1 MKPFLLGAV
10 CKDYIWGGN
19 RLRGFGKVSEADRI
33 AESWE
38 LSTHPDGESII
49 TTGTSRGMKLGTFLK
64 AHPETMALTGTP
76 FDPFPVIVK
85 LIDAHEDL
93 SVQVHPDKTELWY
106 VIDAEPG
113 ASVLYGFAH
122 EITPEDYVNAIR
134 EEKLLSLMKQI
145 PVKAGDVFLIPKGTL
160 HSIGKGLLLAEIQQN
175 SNITY
180 RVYDHHRDR
189 ELHIAQAL
197 PVTNLKPVTNPP
209 PHPTVPFSP
218 ENGDTIQILGGCR
231 YFTSCISSITSHR
244 EAKSSFSYEH
254 LLVLDG
260 YANLS
265 TEEGSL
271 QIQKGNSVFIP
282 AGTAYDLWGEC
293 RLLSTTTV
301 PNGC

>member
-1 MKPFLLGAV
+1 MKPFLLEAV
-10 CKDYIWGGN
+10 CKDHIWGGS
-19 RLRGFGKVSEADRI
+19 RLRGFGKVSESDRI

-49 TTGTSRGMKLGTFLK
+49 TTGSSRGMKLGTFLK
-64 AHPETMALTGTP
+64 AHPETAAMMGRP
-76 FDPFPVIVK
+76 FDPLPVIVK

-113 ASVLYGFAH
+113 ATVLYGFEH
-122 EITPEDYVNAIR
+122 EVTPEDYAHAIR
-134 EEKLLSLMKQI
+134 EENLLSLMKHI
-145 PVKAGDVFLIPKGTL
+145 PVKAGDVFLIPEGTL
-160 HSIGKGLLLAEIQQN
+160 HSIGKGLLLAEVQQN

-180 RVYDHHRDR
+180 RVYDYHRGR

-197 PVTNLKPVTNPP
+197 PGTNLKPVTNPP
-209 PHPTVPFSP
+209 SHPAVPFSP
-218 ENGDTIQILGGCR
+218 EKGGTVQILGGCR
-231 YFTSCISSITSHR
+231 YFSSCICNIRSHR
-244 EAKSSFSYEH
+244 ESNGSISYEH

-260 YANLS
+260 WATLS
-265 TEEGSL
+265 TEDGSL

-301 PNGC
+301 PDGC